1 MKVLASVPKKAL
13 ATVEHIIAPGFC
25 SHHDFCFLYE
35 VILRHGALF
44 NHLDGH
50 VVFSLPLSVL
60 HHSKLAGAQVFD
72 EGEVT
77 RVDLPHAWRGPDKIM
92 LAVIC

>member
-1 MKVLASVPKKAL
+1 MCAPKGSGYILSHLSYYLSDCCKVKS
-13 ATVEHIIAPGFC
+13 GFC

-50 VVFSLPLSVL
+50 VMLSLPFSVL
-60 HHSKLAGAQVFD
+60 HHPKLAGAQVFD

-77 RVDLPHAWRGPDKIM
+77 RVDLPHTWREPYKKK
-92 LAVIC
+92 